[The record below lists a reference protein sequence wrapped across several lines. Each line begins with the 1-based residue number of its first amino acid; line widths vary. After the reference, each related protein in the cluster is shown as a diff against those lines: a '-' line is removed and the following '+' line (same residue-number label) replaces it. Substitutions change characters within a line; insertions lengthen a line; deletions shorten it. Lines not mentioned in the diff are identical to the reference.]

1 MLRIYLFGQFRV
13 ELNGELLAESVWPRR
28 KAKNLL
34 KLLAI
39 QPGYRLHK
47 EQVVEWLWPDQD
59 LTSGANNLYRT
70 LHLLRQALDNSG
82 VNAKKTAKGDGSYVL
97 LREDILRLNTDKDV
111 WTDLEAFEKLLDR
124 SQSAS
129 VISTNLLEEAV
140 SLYSGDLL
148 EEDPYE
154 EWLLT
159 RRENSKQRF
168 QQALLHLAENYR
180 QCRAFAPAISL
191 LQRLLSQDKTNET
204 AYRELLL
211 NYSLNGQRSE
221 AIAEFQTCREVL
233 ASRIGA

>member
-1 MLRIYLFGQFRV
+1 MLRIYLFGEFRV
-13 ELNGELLAESVWPRR
+13 ELDGEFLAESVWPRR
-28 KAKNLL
+28 KAKSLL

-82 VNAKKTAKGDGSYVL
+82 VKDKKTAKGEASYVL
-97 LREDILRLNTDKDV
+97 LREDILRLNIDKGV

-124 SQSAS
+124 TQSAPAS
-129 VISTNLLEEAV
+129 STNLLEEAI

-168 QQALLHLAENYR
+168 QQALLNLAENYR
-180 QCRAFAPAISL
+180 QRRAFAPPLVCCNA
-191 LQRLLSQDKTNET
+191 
-204 AYRELLL
+204 
-211 NYSLNGQRSE
+211 
-221 AIAEFQTCREVL
+221 CWP
-233 ASRIGA
+233 RIKLTRRPTESYC